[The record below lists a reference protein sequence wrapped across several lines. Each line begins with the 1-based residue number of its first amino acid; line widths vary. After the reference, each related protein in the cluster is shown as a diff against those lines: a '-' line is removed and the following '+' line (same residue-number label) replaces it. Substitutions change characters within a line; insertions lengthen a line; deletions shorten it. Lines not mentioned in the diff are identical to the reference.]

1 MGREMSIDSID
12 FGGSKAQKY
21 IIYIL
26 FQNHF
31 KKNRFDM
38 LVAHVPKKEMENIIA
53 DANVFLQS
61 VDNKS
66 IDFTNEEI
74 RENFINKFKYYSDKT
89 YTLDEVL
96 EDFRTAVK
104 SLTDIYWQIIL
115 YEPKIRNFIID
126 YN

>member
-12 FGGSKAQKY
+12 FGGSKAQKH

-31 KKNRFDM
+31 KTNRFDM
-38 LVAHVPKKEMENIIA
+38 LVALVPKKEMENIIA

-104 SLTDIYWQIIL
+104 TLTDIYWQIISC
-115 YEPKIRNFIID
+115 EPKIRNFLID

>member
-1 MGREMSIDSID
+1 
-12 FGGSKAQKY
+12 
-21 IIYIL
+21 
-26 FQNHF
+26 
-31 KKNRFDM
+31 
-38 LVAHVPKKEMENIIA
+38 MENIIA